1 MSAFKNRCV
10 IILIAR
16 CDWQWNGGWPIH
28 LTSHSPRKEIDSPA
42 LDTDQHQIQNLR
54 GRTYMA
60 AVSPWFFTVRSIRWD
75 PPATAAHFLLH
86 YQHYGPDSWNKN
98 VR

>member
-1 MSAFKNRCV
+1 MCNHSDRK
-10 IILIAR
+10 IAI
-16 CDWQWNGGWPIH
+16 WQWNGGWPIN
-28 LTSHSPRKEIDSPA
+28 LTNYSPRKEIDSPA

-60 AVSPWFFTVRSIRWD
+60 AVSPWFFTVRLTRWD
-75 PPATAAHFLLH
+75 PVTTPHFLLH